1 MSKFKAGDKV
11 RSLEESLDITTHD
24 IYELIGVDGVT
35 VSFKDNVGV
44 IRNRGFS
51 SVELVV
57 VQERPFKIGDKVRCI
72 NNSGGGCNL
81 LLGKVYKVEAGDRQL
96 ISLENSGSFWNVRRF
111 ELVEENELQ
120 IKIDKSSP
128 IFTEGNEFDNL
139 LNPSYYANRKIEVFD
154 FISDTLRNNSAFTP
168 EDGYQYASITKY
180 TARAGRKIIGNAT
193 LQEAKLQDLKK
204 ARRHLDEWIKSLEL
218 NTKEKL

>member
-1 MSKFKAGDKV
+1 MSKFKRGDKV

-24 IYELIGVDGVT
+24 IYELIGVDGAT

-57 VQERPFKIGDKVRCI
+57 VQERPFKI
-72 NNSGGGCNL
+72 
-81 LLGKVYKVEAGDRQL
+81 
-96 ISLENSGSFWNVRRF
+96 
-111 ELVEENELQ
+111 
-120 IKIDKSSP
+120 DKSAP
-128 IFTEGNEFDNL
+128 IFIDGSKFDNL
-139 LNPSYYANRKIEVFD
+139 LNPSYYVNRKIEVFD
-154 FISDTLRNNSAFTP
+154 FISDTLRNNSSFTP
-168 EDGYQYASITKY
+168 EDGYQYGSITKY
-180 TARAGRKIIGNAT
+180 TARAGMKIIGNAT

-218 NTKEKL
+218 K